1 MVGKV
6 TYCVSEESAASFD
19 GALGGPFCDFYSS
32 QCSSV
37 NLLNGRG
44 YMEGGYESNQPNTID
59 GCADG
64 SYGLYREDESIDKI
78 VVRSGGIDGSGSGS
92 DLEAGKLATIVAT
105 VYVYNNGSEN
115 FADFYCTH
123 NAYAPNWVF
132 LGTVQPTQGGLQDLM
147 MEYTVPDGDI
157 QAVSVSL
164 RNMGDATNCNYGG
177 YNERDD
183 LAFAVVSST
192 EPSDQP
198 SSEPSSF
205 PSGNPTVSPS
215 KSPSSSPSQSPSA
228 SPSKSPTA
236 NPSTGPSSS
245 PTYSPSSSPTISP
258 LFSVQTLARTIR
270 IESATGEPLQLY
282 EVQVLSSETN
292 VALGGAASQSSDYG
306 IDYVASNA
314 IDGNSS
320 SFSLT
325 KGSDAYWEV
334 DLAGV
339 YAIESVVII
348 NSYTD
353 PNARKLVDSS
363 YSGLES
369 LDIDDITCRLTNAT
383 VSVVDEL
390 GFVISS
396 QSVSSACSQSSVS
409 LSFNLTTTFSRV
421 SGEPGWCLD
430 SFGHYYSYVRQDVWS
445 NSTASEC
452 GAWCMQHPSSLI
464 GFDFYNDPSNE
475 GNECY
480 CLFSG
485 DIPDSIG
492 TYEPQY
498 AKVSLGE
505 MGVGPITSVSGDSNM
520 FCYRNDVSNKM
531 MCLSQVPTA

>member
-1 MVGKV
+1 M
-6 TYCVSEESAASFD
+6 
-19 GALGGPFCDFYSS
+19 
-32 QCSSV
+32 

-123 NAYAPNWVF
+123 DAYAPNWVF

-164 RNMGDATNCNYGG
+164 RNMGDATNCTYGG

-192 EPSDQP
+192 EPSGQP

-205 PSGNPTVSPS
+205 PSGNPTVFPS
-215 KSPSSSPSQSPSA
+215 KSPSSSPSKSPSA

-282 EVQVLSSETN
+282 EVQVFSSETN

-396 QSVSSACSQSSVS
+396 QSVSNACSQSSVS

-452 GAWCMQHPSSLI
+452 GAWCLQHPSSLI

>member
-1 MVGKV
+1 
-6 TYCVSEESAASFD
+6 
-19 GALGGPFCDFYSS
+19 
-32 QCSSV
+32 
-37 NLLNGRG
+37 
-44 YMEGGYESNQPNTID
+44 
-59 GCADG
+59 
-64 SYGLYREDESIDKI
+64 
-78 VVRSGGIDGSGSGS
+78 
-92 DLEAGKLATIVAT
+92 
-105 VYVYNNGSEN
+105 
-115 FADFYCTH
+115 
-123 NAYAPNWVF
+123 
-132 LGTVQPTQGGLQDLM
+132 
-147 MEYTVPDGDI
+147 
-157 QAVSVSL
+157 
-164 RNMGDATNCNYGG
+164 
-177 YNERDD
+177 
-183 LAFAVVSST
+183 
-192 EPSDQP
+192 
-198 SSEPSSF
+198 
-205 PSGNPTVSPS
+205 
-215 KSPSSSPSQSPSA
+215 
-228 SPSKSPTA
+228 
-236 NPSTGPSSS
+236 
-245 PTYSPSSSPTISP
+245 
-258 LFSVQTLARTIR
+258 
-270 IESATGEPLQLY
+270 
-282 EVQVLSSETN
+282 VQVLSSETN

-452 GAWCMQHPSSLI
+452 GAWCLQHPSSLI